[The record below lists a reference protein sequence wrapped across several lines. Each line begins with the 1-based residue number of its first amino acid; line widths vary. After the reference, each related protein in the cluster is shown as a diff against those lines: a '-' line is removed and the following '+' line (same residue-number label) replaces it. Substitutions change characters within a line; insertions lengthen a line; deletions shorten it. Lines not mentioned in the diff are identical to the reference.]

1 MKLLVENGSQDSI
14 RGTALDGIFLGLV
27 VDRIHLEQLIQ
38 SGFDGYYT
46 YFASD
51 QFTYGSSMRNW
62 ASLAA
67 RARQSNVLFVPSI
80 GPGYDDVR
88 IRPWNAKNTR
98 NRRLGAY
105 FEREFA
111 AAVESHPH
119 MISITS
125 FNEWHEG
132 TQIEEAVPKQTADH
146 RYVDYTPSDPDFYIQ
161 LSRKWTSVYAQQ
173 KLRQ

>member
-105 FEREFA
+105 L
-111 AAVESHPH
+111 VCSCC
-119 MISITS
+119 
-125 FNEWHEG
+125 
-132 TQIEEAVPKQTADH
+132 
-146 RYVDYTPSDPDFYIQ
+146 
-161 LSRKWTSVYAQQ
+161 
-173 KLRQ
+173 